1 MNQSHAPQ
9 AAEQALPSYGKLPFH
24 QLGQD
29 VVEAMMGVRQ
39 PFDFGPNYPGHAMC
53 LINFNSLAR
62 IVDKYRLPEASAPVA
77 GEAHTQAK
85 EHFEEVRA
93 TLQGAH
99 RIMEGLS
106 AIERRVGPVGSHA
119 RGYTHKITS
128 ALRHLDMLYAARQAS
143 EAVPIHKLAVAALN
157 DLLIDIRAEL
167 GLGTTE
173 EGRAILGTIR
183 ALKTQADKDGVGSK
197 EHQ

>member
-29 VVEAMMGVRQ
+29 VTEATTGVRQ

-77 GEAHTQAK
+77 GEAQPVAWMVDWPDEPDLGHTILEDPVPGARNRALVIRDAAPQAGAA
-85 EHFEEVRA
+85 VRA
-93 TLQGAH
+93 
-99 RIMEGLS
+99 ES
-106 AIERRVGPVGSHA
+106 
-119 RGYTHKITS
+119 
-128 ALRHLDMLYAARQAS
+128 DM
-143 EAVPIHKLAVAALN
+143 
-157 DLLIDIRAEL
+157 
-167 GLGTTE
+167 
-173 EGRAILGTIR
+173 
-183 ALKTQADKDGVGSK
+183 K
-197 EHQ
+197 EQ